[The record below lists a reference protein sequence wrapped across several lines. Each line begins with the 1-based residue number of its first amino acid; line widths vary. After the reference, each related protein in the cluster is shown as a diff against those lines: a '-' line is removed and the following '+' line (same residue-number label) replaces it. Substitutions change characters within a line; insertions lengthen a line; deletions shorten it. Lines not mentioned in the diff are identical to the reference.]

1 MTQYVHTK
9 CIPQKVCAY
18 VSFTNG
24 KADTCPLY
32 IYIFPTLCCAFVTR
46 ILIDCSNRFLHPVK
60 SLLYNAAKGE
70 QEGMWIVTHG

>member
-1 MTQYVHTK
+1 MYTLNVSPKKYVPMLHSLMAKLTL
-9 CIPQKVCAY
+9 VH
-18 VSFTNG
+18 F
-24 KADTCPLY
+24 
-32 IYIFPTLCCAFVTR
+32 FPTLCCAFVTR